1 MKSLHKFTLLTLA
14 ILLFSM
20 SGVPGEMPKPW
31 EKPVDYIKWYPNHY
45 WNGFKGIAD
54 VRFHRN
60 LLIAGAVAIPVA
72 FLLDDAVRDYTVKYG
87 LYSSGISRIGD
98 LYGYPWGY
106 IGAVGLVTLTGVT
119 SRQPFQKTFSD
130 VELLGEAIITEGIIV
145 GLVKEI
151 LHRQRPNGANFH
163 SFPSGHT
170 SGSFTLA
177 ACLDEIYGKKVG
189 IPAYAMAAFV
199 ASSRINDN
207 KHYLSDVVTG
217 AVVGT
222 IIGKSF
228 SREHHRMWHIQ
239 ANQSHQTSTVSISCD
254 L

>member
-1 MKSLHKFTLLTLA
+1 MKRRIGFA
-14 ILLFSM
+14 GIALLFCLSA
-20 SGVPGEMPKPW
+20 STALPAEMPDPLRQ
-31 EKPVDYIKWYPNHY
+31 PVDYIRWYPNHY